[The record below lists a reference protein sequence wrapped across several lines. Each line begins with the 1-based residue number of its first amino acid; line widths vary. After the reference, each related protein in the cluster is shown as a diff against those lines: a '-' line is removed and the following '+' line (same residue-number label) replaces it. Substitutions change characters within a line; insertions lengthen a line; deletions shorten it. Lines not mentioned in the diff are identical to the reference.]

1 MSAEEYGLWMA
12 AYAAEPWGEDRMD
25 IGFGVVASTN
35 VNLHLKPGA
44 QAYTALDF
52 APVLRARQAAD
63 APAEADDI
71 SPAEFIKR
79 LNGG

>member
-12 AYAAEPWGEDRMD
+12 AYAAEPWGEDRME

-35 VNLHLKPGA
+35 VNLHLKQGA
-44 QAYTALDF
+44 KAYTALDF
-52 APVLRARQAAD
+52 APFLRARQEAAQED
-63 APAEADDI
+63 SADDV